1 MAAYCN
7 IHPKVIVNGEV
18 QDSTLYS
25 DIYSYTFNSYE
36 ASKNIYFSVN
46 KDIQESNDKIPRNA
60 QNEPTLEY
68 ILDNYSLTQFL
79 PKDFESKLLNNFGIE
94 ETGYTVESYHD
105 ILERCEELNNSV
117 YGNVYYA
124 TVKIEEGKIVPVLN
138 YKNTKDAYSKE
149 RDQQKKSVELYNKIL
164 PILDKWG
171 IKIDALT
178 DAEERLSVNGVVDFE
193 SIERATDGFYHIIRL
208 AKGITGE
215 EALPEELGHVIYRAM
230 EANTLMQR
238 VFNLIK
244 NKGLQ
249 QDILGDNYDRYV
261 QEYQGDEDLLTEEA
275 IGKLIAVHFL
285 NQIGI
290 DNSQIYSKILGR
302 TINSIDNFFSK
313 LDETELSNAVYEV
326 NNTVGMIVRSTIA
339 GNESVN
345 PMKMRLGGILKQID
359 DNQKHTEHLKKIVEN
374 IIRNEHKRKKIY
386 KNSDEIF
393 RKTANFMD
401 ALGQLYSSEDYTGA
415 ILMFLESANADVKAE
430 LEKLNQVNLEA
441 MDISSRSA
449 YLRNTRNVIFSYLNI
464 IKEVKK
470 DLQSEFKLRDDDF
483 KDKVNALVNESVI
496 NLGDCL
502 SFYNDNAMNLMRTF
516 WTDVLGEDLKAV
528 RGVWKPREIHYTV
541 DQLLTM
547 DVEDIS
553 IFDRYMDSMA
563 HSSSYILK
571 GMDKIVKD
579 HTNKARLR
587 TLEFNKKISLLTKEL
602 ERAGYKNQNWMFEK
616 DANGHRTGNYI
627 SSDSE
632 EYKRLSDAQKKY
644 YDAVMQ
650 MKAELESLNPPS
662 KQNVLRTIKIRKDLL
677 ERIKTST
684 DPKTAL
690 HAFTESIKE
699 GFLRNSTETEYG
711 TKSFMSDFEG
721 FEYQELP
728 VFYTYLGKETSE
740 DDISMD
746 IVSTMTAY
754 AANVYKNDEL
764 GSVIDT
770 LELTRAQLR
779 TEKNPLETQAGKLIK
794 ETTGAFKRQDFNNIV
809 SRLNDFFD
817 MQIYGKKKADEGTI
831 GGTKIDKSKVVDRWI
846 DWNSSINTAFNILM
860 NISNVATGNV
870 QFKME
875 AVGGQFFK
883 YKDALAAD
891 KIFGSR
897 AKDFIA
903 DLGNRTK
910 SSWFYV
916 VSEAFDVM
924 QDYDNEIGHKE
935 FDKKW
940 YERLSLNGLSMV
952 AQNAGEIWMQHR
964 TFFALMHSD
973 KEMLVDKDGKK
984 IRAINAFD
992 VVPLDKSNPRSGAEL
1007 VFKEG
1012 LKTQDGKTIVTKQEL
1027 KKRATKYNETH
1038 EVKVPFTSDKLLN
1051 DNEISETQYIRQMS
1065 RKSAALNQYMHG
1077 IYNEAD
1083 KAAMYRKGLGRLVGQ
1098 YRKWIKPSLNRRF
1111 KSTSYNYDL
1120 DSYVEGTYITAFRFI
1135 AQNVRD
1141 IRAKQFDYVARFKSL
1156 NDYERANLRKV
1167 NAELAVLAI
1176 IAIAIAMLPDDDD
1189 KIREETYLAKM
1200 YRYQLYRLRTE
1211 IGTLTPSHLMVSEGL
1226 KILKSPAAGI
1236 STLERVANCAT
1247 LFTPWNW
1254 KEIQSGRYKGWYRP
1268 WNSVMDLVPYHRA
1281 IWRTLH
1287 PEEGVKYYL

>member
-18 QDSTLYS
+18 QDSALYS
-25 DIYSYTFNSYE
+25 DIYSYTFNSYD
-36 ASKNIYFSVN
+36 ASKNIYYATT
-46 KDIQESNDKIPRNA
+46 KDIQENDSKVSRNA

-68 ILDNYSLTQFL
+68 ILDNYNLTQFL
-79 PKDFESKLLNNFGIE
+79 PKDFESKLLNNFGLE
-94 ETGYTVESYHD
+94 ETAYTVDSYHD
-105 ILERCEELNNSV
+105 MLERCEELNDSAYGHV
-117 YGNVYYA
+117 YFA
-124 TVKIEEGKIVPVLN
+124 TVKIEEGKIIPVLN
-138 YKNTKDAYSKE
+138 YKNNKNAYSKE

-164 PILDKWG
+164 PILERWG
-171 IKIDALT
+171 IKVDALT

-208 AKGITGE
+208 AKGISGE
-215 EALPEELGHVIYRAM
+215 EALPEELGHVIFRAM
-230 EANTLMQR
+230 EDNVLMQR
-238 VFNLIK
+238 VFNLIR

-249 QDILGDNYDRYV
+249 QEILGDNYDKY
-261 QEYQGDEDLLTEEA
+261 YQDYDGDEDLLAEEA
-275 IGKLIAVHFL
+275 VGKLIAVHFL
-285 NQIGI
+285 HQVGI
-290 DNSQIYSKILGR
+290 DDNQVYSKILGR
-302 TINSIDNFFSK
+302 TINSIDKFFNN

-359 DNQKHTEHLKKIVEN
+359 DTQKRTERLKNIVEN
-374 IIRNEHKRKKIY
+374 IIRNEDKRKRIY
-386 KNSDEIF
+386 KNSDEVF
-393 RKTANFMD
+393 KKTVNFMD
-401 ALGQLYSSEDYTGA
+401 ALKHLYSSEDYTGA

-430 LEKLNQVNLEA
+430 LEKLSQVNLEA

-449 YLRNTRNVIFSYLNI
+449 YLRNTRNIIFSYLNI

-470 DLQSEFKLRDDDF
+470 DLQGEFKLRDDDF
-483 KDKVNALVNESVI
+483 KDRVDALVNESVL

-516 WTDVLGEDLKAV
+516 WTDVLGEDLKVV
-528 RGVWKPREIHYTV
+528 RGVWQPREIHYTV
-541 DQLLTM
+541 DQLLNM

-571 GMDKIVKD
+571 GIDKIVKD

-602 ERAGYKNQNWMFEK
+602 ERAGYKDQKWMFER
-616 DANGHRTGNYI
+616 DSNGRRTGNYI
-627 SSDSE
+627 ASDSDA
-632 EYKRLSDAQKKY
+632 YKNLSEAQKKY
-644 YDAVMQ
+644 YDEVMK

-662 KQNVLRTIKIRKDLL
+662 KQNVRRTIKIRKDLL
-677 ERIKTST
+677 ERIKTAT

-711 TKSFMSDFEG
+711 TKSFISDFEG

-728 VFYTYLGKETSE
+728 VFYTYLGKDTSE
-740 DDISMD
+740 EDISMD

-779 TEKNPLETQAGKLIK
+779 STKNPLETQAGKLVR
-794 ETTGAFKRQDFNNIV
+794 EATGAFKRQDVNNILA
-809 SRLNDFFD
+809 RLNDFFD

-831 GGTKIDKSKVVDRWI
+831 GSTKIDKAKAIDRWI

-860 NISNVATGNV
+860 NISNVNTGNV

-883 YKDALAAD
+883 YKDAIAAD
-891 KIFGSR
+891 KIFSSR
-897 AKDFIA
+897 AKDFVA

-924 QDYDNEIGHKE
+924 QDYDDEIGHKE

-973 KEMLVDKDGKK
+973 KEMLTDKDGNKV
-984 IRAINAFD
+984 RAINAFD
-992 VVPLDKSNPRSGAEL
+992 VVPLDKSKPHDGAEL

-1012 LKTQDGKTIVTKQEL
+1012 LKTQDGRTIITKQEL
-1027 KKRATKYNETH
+1027 KKRAAKYNETH
-1038 EVKVPFTSDKLLN
+1038 DQKVAFTSEKLLQ
-1051 DNEISETQYIRQMS
+1051 DNEISEDQYIRHMS
-1065 RKSAALNQYMHG
+1065 RKSAGLNQYMHG

-1083 KAAMYRKGLGRLVGQ
+1083 KAAMYQKGLGRLVGQ

-1111 KSTSYNYDL
+1111 KATTYNYDL

-1135 AQNVRD
+1135 AQNIRD

-1156 NDYERANLRKV
+1156 EDYEKANLRKV

-1176 IAIAIAMLPDDDD
+1176 IAIAIQLLPDDDD
-1189 KIREETYLAKM
+1189 EMRQETYLSKM

-1211 IGTLTPSHLMVSEGL
+1211 IGTLTPSTLMVTEGL

-1236 STLERVANCAT
+1236 STLERVANCVNI
-1247 LFTPWNW
+1247 LTPWNW
-1254 KEIQSGRYKGWYRP
+1254 EEIQSGRYKGWYRP